1 MVFRAGHNWL
11 QYILGSLRFL
21 FRTVRPR
28 IFLMPCY
35 LVLDDIAISLF
46 RLTSPGAQCRPP
58 FFLLP
63 FSWNQLTCAFWG
75 RLPGFNVMEKFKLY
89 LPGVNSRDYRL
100 SLTLPMTEPNN
111 MMMTVLDREEQLRLQ
126 RTLID

>member
-1 MVFRAGHNWL
+1 MGLSSILLFQSGGLGIVPTSLLVVLYPCDLIVVFRAGHTRAVCWL

-21 FRTVRPR
+21 FHSVRPR

-58 FFLLP
+58 FFFFYL
-63 FSWNQLTCAFWG
+63 SWNQLTCAF
-75 RLPGFNVMEKFKLY
+75 
-89 LPGVNSRDYRL
+89 
-100 SLTLPMTEPNN
+100 
-111 MMMTVLDREEQLRLQ
+111 
-126 RTLID
+126 